1 VLVRPLDRVR
11 RPVSGSPGISR
22 RRFLEGAAGVLAL
35 SLLQLRCGGERVRT
49 EAGTS
54 VAVEI
59 APYEGWRDLYR
70 EQWTWDRVV
79 KGSHHG
85 NCWYQRCCNFNV
97 FVKDDIVWREEQAA
111 NYPQTNADVPDFNPR
126 GCQKGACFSE
136 RMYDVSR
143 LRHPLKRIGERGAGQ
158 WQRISWDEALRE
170 IADLF
175 VETLTT
181 DGPAAILWDEG
192 SGGSNIGVQRT
203 HALLDTPILDLDSEF
218 GDHHPGAA
226 VTCGKIS
233 FCSSAD
239 DLFHSDLILVWGGNP
254 TYTQIPT
261 AHFINEARY
270 HGAQVVTIT
279 PDYSPSAI
287 HADHW
292 IPVKIASD
300 AALGLSMAHVMVEE
314 GIYDARFVTEQTDLP
329 LLVRSDT
336 RRFLRGSDL
345 ESGGDEDGFL
355 VYDRASNEIRPA
367 PKESLAL
374 EGLEPALEGEYSIAT
389 VDGEVKVVPVFAL
402 LRARLREYSPAAMES
417 VTGVKAGTI
426 EWLARALAKARA
438 ATSIT
443 QSNFGKFYHGLEME
457 RAQFLAFALAGQFG
471 KKGSGINGFPN
482 LWLSGHEGLIV
493 GSGSVSPKFGM
504 LEKGLPMLPDVLELT
519 WKGYAPDLL
528 MYELMRRRHSGGGQ
542 PSSVLF
548 LHEYGGQAEHLGGA
562 KTWDPLLPRE
572 TQEYLDEAYESGQ
585 QIRARKRPR
594 IFFEVGGNYLRRN
607 RAYQDILEDLWP
619 KLDLVVTMDFR
630 MSFTAMHSD
639 IVLPAAGYYEDDTI
653 PWTTPIAPFAQV
665 TTRAVPPVGE
675 SKSDWDFHC
684 LLAKAI
690 QERAHAKGVRTYQ
703 DQSGE
708 SRGLEDIYERFTFQG
723 RCPEGD
729 SEALVKEALSL
740 ADNLGGIGWDELKE
754 KGFHRYSDLSSGYM
768 NMGNASDLEDDETFT
783 ANTWHT
789 EKKQPWPT
797 LTRRMQFYIDH
808 DLYFELGEELPVHKD
823 NPPIGGDYPLQL
835 TSGHTRWSIHAAWRD
850 DVNLMRLQ
858 RGEPALTIGV
868 EDARSRGI
876 DDGDRLRVFNDISS
890 FIVQARVS
898 SSVRPGQVVLYHA
911 WEPYQFE
918 GHRSQHAVTPNP
930 INPIQLAGGYVHL
943 QPRMAV
949 GTPGPS
955 DRGTRVEIEKLAA
968 GTPESVG

>member
-1 VLVRPLDRVR
+1 MSDD
-11 RPVSGSPGISR
+11 SGISR
-22 RRFLEGAAGVLAL
+22 RRFLGGSAGVLAL
-35 SLLQLRCGGERVRT
+35 SLLQLRCSSERGERH
-49 EAGTS
+49 EAEPGIS
-54 VAVEI
+54 VDI
-59 APYEGWRDLYR
+59 SPYEDWRDLYR

-79 KGSHHG
+79 KGTHHG

-97 FVKDDIVWREEQAA
+97 YVKDGIVWREEQAGT
-111 NYPQTNADVPDFNPR
+111 YPQTNAEVPDFNPR

-136 RMYDVSR
+136 RMYDASR
-143 LRHPLKRIGERGAGQ
+143 LRHPLKRVGERGQGQ
-158 WQRISWDEALRE
+158 WKRISWDEALGE
-170 IADLF
+170 IADQCVDALAS
-175 VETLTT
+175 E
-181 DGPAAILWDEG
+181 GPSAIVWDEG

-239 DLFHSDLILVWGGNP
+239 DLFHSDLILIWGGNP
-254 TYTQIPT
+254 NYTQIPT
-261 AHFINEARY
+261 VHFINEARY

-279 PDYSPSAI
+279 PDYNASAI
-287 HADHW
+287 HADRW

-300 AALGLSMAHVMVEE
+300 AALGLSMAHVMIEE
-314 GIYDARFVTEQTDLP
+314 GIYDARFVAEQTDLP

-336 RRFLRGSDL
+336 RRFLRAGDL
-345 ESGGDEDGFL
+345 EAGGDEEGFL
-355 VYDRASNEIRPA
+355 VYDRASGELRPA

-374 EGLEPALEGEYSIAT
+374 EGLDPALDGEYSVVT
-389 VDGEVKVVPVFAL
+389 RDGEVKVVPVFAL
-402 LRARLREYSPAAMES
+402 LRERLREYSPTATES
-417 VTGVKAGTI
+417 ITGVKAATV

-457 RAQFLAFALAGQFG
+457 RAQFLVFALAGQFG

-493 GSGSVSPKFGM
+493 GSGSRAPKYGM
-504 LEKGLPMLPDVLELT
+504 LEMGLPALPDVLALK

-528 MYELMRRRHSGGGQ
+528 MYELMRRRHSAGGQ
-542 PSSVLF
+542 PSSALF
-548 LHEYGGQAEHLGGA
+548 LHEHGGQKDLMGGA
-562 KTWDPLLPRE
+562 NKWDPLLPRD

-585 QIRARKRPR
+585 QVAVGPRPR

-607 RAYQDILEDLWP
+607 RACQNILDELWP

-639 IVLPAAGYYEDDTI
+639 IVLPAAAYYEDDAL
-653 PWTTPIAPFAQV
+653 PWTTPIAPFAHV
-665 TTRAVPPVGE
+665 TTRAVPPVAD

-684 LLAKAI
+684 LLAKAL
-690 QERAHAKGVRTYQ
+690 QERASQKGVRKYE
-703 DQSGE
+703 DRSGE
-708 SRGLEDIYERFTFQG
+708 ARSLEDIYERFTFQG
-723 RCPEGD
+723 RFPEGD

-740 ADNLGGIGWDELKE
+740 ADNLDGVSWEELKE
-754 KGFHRYSDLSSGYM
+754 KGFHRYSDLGSGYM
-768 NMGNASDLEDDETFT
+768 NMGTASDLEADETLT

-823 NPPIGGDYPLQL
+823 NPPIGGDYSLQL

-850 DVNLMRLQ
+850 EVNLLRLQ
-858 RGEPALTIGV
+858 RGEPTLSIGT
-868 EDARSRGI
+868 EDAGI
-876 DDGDRLRVFNDISS
+876 REIEDGDRLRVFNDVSS
-890 FIVQARVS
+890 FVVQARVS
-898 SSVRPGQVVLYHA
+898 PSVRPGQVIVYHA

-918 GHRSQHAVTPNP
+918 GHHSQQALTPNP

-955 DRGTRVEIEKLAA
+955 DRGTRVEVEKL
-968 GTPESVG
+968 VG